1 MISGASKIP
10 RKKRK
15 KLWTQTDPVCT
26 FKIISTI
33 PALLSPVSPT
43 GRTKTAITGRQQQIQ
58 HAKKGWVP
66 IRRQIQLKWDTADA
80 SHILYAATVQ
90 QCWHRL
96 CSSKP
101 ALAFYLDGRTG
112 PLGRHQLNQIWPVLI
127 IKTVWYFN
135 SVLACLHCFHKV
147 KLILI

>member
-80 SHILYAATVQ
+80 SNILYAATVQ

-112 PLGRHQLNQIWPVLI
+112 PLGPAS
-127 IKTVWYFN
+127 IKPN
-135 SVLACLHCFHKV
+135 LACSQNQNS
-147 KLILI
+147 LILQFSSSLLLQPL